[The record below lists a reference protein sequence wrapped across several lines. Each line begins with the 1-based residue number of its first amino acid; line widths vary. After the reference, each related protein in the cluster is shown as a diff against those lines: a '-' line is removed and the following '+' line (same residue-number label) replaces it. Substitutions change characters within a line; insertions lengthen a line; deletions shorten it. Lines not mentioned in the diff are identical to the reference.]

1 VDSASLLSFGFGED
15 DQTLFIYELPEKA
28 VKEVPRVEEV
38 TPAPAS

>member
-1 VDSASLLSFGFGED
+1 MTEQLIENFFGED